1 LAVVK
6 EVGMLGEIMLLAM
19 LEDKD
24 SFRLEE
30 RLLEDE
36 VGNLGQLLQ
45 GIGRVG
51 KNEVELLAA

>member
-1 LAVVK
+1 MVK

>member
-1 LAVVK
+1 
-6 EVGMLGEIMLLAM
+6 MLGKIMLLAM

-36 VGNLGQLLQ
+36 VGNLGQFLQ
-45 GIGRVG
+45 GVGRIG
-51 KNEVELLAA
+51 KDEVELLVA